1 MKKIV
6 CQLVVKDVVT
16 PYVIDVEGRLYSTN
30 GVRDG
35 FDFRPVNGQVQRSG
49 GITYPVKRMKLECVL
64 DAGLSK
70 TANVHQT
77 VFSKLFNK
85 NVAIEAEV
93 DDFIYAPCR
102 STVRVLI
109 VNDMQTTVW
118 IDKNGILYETYKNK
132 HEPIKPA
139 FRDGKAYYPLNVF
152 KDPNVGS
159 LNFVKQCCQ
168 GSGLYVE
175 DLIEYYKTVQSHGL
189 PDVTKKELPT
199 QQTANVNVDVVK
211 TFAPSLYA
219 PEKQT
224 WFDKIPNNVEVCAV
238 INDTIELFIDKQ
250 ELQYWLAN
258 KFSTDDTVDV
268 KVFVLSGSVLVSP
281 PEKINNLTF

>member
-1 MKKIV
+1 M
-6 CQLVVKDVVT
+6 
-16 PYVIDVEGRLYSTN
+16 
-30 GVRDG
+30 
-35 FDFRPVNGQVQRSG
+35 
-49 GITYPVKRMKLECVL
+49 
-64 DAGLSK
+64 
-70 TANVHQT
+70 
-77 VFSKLFNK
+77 
-85 NVAIEAEV
+85 
-93 DDFIYAPCR
+93 
-102 STVRVLI
+102 
-109 VNDMQTTVW
+109 
-118 IDKNGILYETYKNK
+118 
-132 HEPIKPA
+132 
-139 FRDGKAYYPLNVF
+139 
-152 KDPNVGS
+152 
-159 LNFVKQCCQ
+159 
-168 GSGLYVE
+168 E